1 MMNQNK
7 SSWKLLG
14 LAAFLPMIVL
24 IAIDISQADEI
35 HPESFKRF
43 GNAILTSYVLMG
55 IALMGNLF
63 FYADSRHR
71 PLAPLAGMAVA
82 VGFGILISWTLVSY
96 QDLLLE
102 ANSGLRAQMLSN
114 IVHLIVS
121 GTAMAL
127 ASILAFGMTF
137 AMITG
142 RERRILFDEE
152 E

>member
-1 MMNQNK
+1 MKQSQ
-7 SSWKLLG
+7 SSWKLLI
-14 LAAFLPMIVL
+14 LAAILPIQVL
-24 IAIDISQADEI
+24 VAINVTAGWKHDL

-43 GNAILTSYVLMG
+43 GNAVLTSYVVMG
-55 IALMGNLF
+55 IILIGNLF

-71 PLAPLAGMAVA
+71 PFAPFVGMMFALA
-82 VGFGILISWTLVSY
+82 VGIIVAWALISND
-96 QDLLLE
+96 DLLLE

-114 IVHLIVS
+114 VVHLLVS

-127 ASILAFGMTF
+127 ALLLAIGVTF

-142 RERRILFDEE
+142 QERRVLFEE